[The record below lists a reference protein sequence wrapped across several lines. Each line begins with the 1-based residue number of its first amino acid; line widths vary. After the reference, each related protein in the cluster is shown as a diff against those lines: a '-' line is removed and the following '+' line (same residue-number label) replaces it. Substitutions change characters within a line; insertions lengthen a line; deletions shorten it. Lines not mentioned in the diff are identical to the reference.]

1 MGYSDWKQVAGYF
14 DGDGTNNFT
23 PRKWVIHPNLGFC
36 DNYLPHIKMLRD
48 FLVCLDIKT
57 WALFH
62 GPGEAWKFGV
72 GQAESVYVVAT
83 SMLPYLFK
91 KRDEVRAMVDYLDNR
106 ITANQMVEVFNESV
120 RIGNRVGK
128 IKTVDI
134 PYTRKEG
141 QALGKRAVSEHSKKL
156 CITNKILSDVVLD
169 QIREAIISGAA
180 TNGELAKKYRV
191 SPATITRAVFGRNES
206 GESNG

>member
-1 MGYSDWKQVAGYF
+1 MAYSDWKQVAGYF
-14 DGDGTNNFT
+14 DGDGTNNFV
-23 PRKWVIHPNLGFC
+23 PRKHVVHPNLGFC
-36 DNYLPHIKMLRD
+36 DNYLPHIRMLRD
-48 FLVCLDIKT
+48 FLVCRDIKT
-57 WALFH
+57 WTLFH

-72 GQAESVYVVAT
+72 GQAESVYRAAT

-91 KRDEVRAMVDYLDNR
+91 KREEVGAMVDYLDNR

-141 QALGKRAVSEHSKKL
+141 QVLGKEAVSEHSKKL
-156 CITNKILSDVVLD
+156 CVTNRILSDEALE
-169 QIREAIISGAA
+169 QIRQAIISGTAS
-180 TNGELAKKYRV
+180 NGELAKKYGV
-191 SPATITRAVFGRNES
+191 SPATITRAVFGRSES
-206 GESNG
+206 G